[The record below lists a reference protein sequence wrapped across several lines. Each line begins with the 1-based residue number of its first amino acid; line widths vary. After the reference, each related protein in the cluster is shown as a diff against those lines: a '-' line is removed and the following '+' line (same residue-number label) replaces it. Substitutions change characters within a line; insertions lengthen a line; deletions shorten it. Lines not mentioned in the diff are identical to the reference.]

1 MRSLK
6 KKWTW
11 TRPGFEIW
19 DGQQS
24 EVEGLFLAGSGCDV
38 TNLEMC
44 EINKWCNR
52 WKSSLLPFRS
62 SQVHHHF
69 LMANSVKRG
78 SFFSPFFLVEARPPH
93 RGDKNWKYHKKNDS
107 PVQFLIAP
115 VLWRWCKSILVCVQ
129 HHRNPTDGKKTG
141 HRQISTLS
149 GLSDIQ
155 VIFLWHV
162 WRRPK
167 VKVQPPNSP
176 PKKTSP
182 PRRNF

>member
-6 KKWTW
+6 KTWTW

-44 EINKWCNR
+44 EINKWCTTGG
-52 WKSSLLPFRS
+52 K
-62 SQVHHHF
+62 VHSCLF
-69 LMANSVKRG
+69 GVAKCTITFSRRTVWSVAV
-78 SFFSPFFLVEARPPH
+78 FFIPPH
-93 RGDKNWKYHKKNDS
+93 TGATKIDNIINIDS
-107 PVQFLIAP
+107 PMQFWTAP
-115 VLWRWCKSILVCVQ
+115 VPCRWCKSILVCLQ

-162 WRRPK
+162 WPISTK
-167 VKVQPPNSP
+167 NTTTKLAPQKNLSSP
-176 PKKTSP
+176 S
-182 PRRNF
+182 FF